1 MFVHLH
7 THSHYSLLDGLPK
20 IPELVKKAK
29 EFKMP
34 ALALTDH
41 GSMYGI
47 IEFYEQCQ
55 KAGIKPIIG
64 MEAYVAPNSRLG
76 KDGKNDTHPY
86 HLILLA
92 KNNQGYKN
100 LLKLN
105 TLAHLEGFYYK
116 PRIDW
121 ELLEKYHDGLIAL
134 SACLQGEVARA
145 ILTEGP
151 TKAREIILKYSA
163 VFGPDNFY
171 LELQHNPNIPDQHKV
186 NDALIKLA
194 EELNLP
200 LVATNDVHYL
210 NPEDAEAQDI
220 LLCIQTKRKQA
231 ESDRLTM
238 LGEDFSFW
246 SPEKMAAAFAHVP
259 QALENTLKIAEQ
271 CDARIELGKILLP
284 SYEVPGGQTPE
295 DYLKNLCQEGLSK
308 RYPEGVTEEIKQRLD
323 YELGV
328 IAKTGFAPYFLIVQ
342 DFVNWAKSNNIVV
355 GPGRGSAP
363 GSLVS
368 YLINVTN
375 IDPIKF
381 ELIFERFLNPE
392 RVSMPDIDL
401 DFADIRRDEVINYVS
416 QKYGQDQ
423 VSQIIT
429 FGTMAA
435 RAAIRDVGRVLG
447 LSYSFCDRIAKLIPM
462 FMSLT
467 DAVAKVPEIKEIYEA
482 DPQAKNLI
490 DFAKKLEGV
499 ARHASTHACGVLIT
513 PDALDNHVPLQ
524 YAGSDD
530 KTVISQYSLH
540 PVEALGLL
548 KMDFLGLKNLT
559 IIETALEIIN
569 KTTGQ
574 KIDIDK
580 LPLNDEKT
588 FRLLKKGQTTGVF
601 QLESS
606 GMRRYLIQLEP
617 TDIEDIIVMISLYRP
632 GPMELIPD
640 YIAGKR
646 GQTTVTY
653 LHPKLEPILKK
664 TFGIAVYQ
672 EQIMQI
678 ARDLSGFSYGEADV
692 LRKAVGK
699 KIKSLLVEQEEKM
712 VSGMIK
718 NGVDKKVAKKI
729 WEYILPFARY
739 GFNRA
744 HAACYAMIS
753 YQTAYLKANFPTQ
766 FMAALLTADNENIDR
781 VALEISE
788 CNKMGIDVLP
798 PDINESYTIFTMVVA
813 EETQVKPRI
822 RFGLSAIK
830 NVGEHLTKF
839 IIQDRRANG
848 PFKNLENFLLRTQD
862 KDLNKKSLESLIK
875 CGALDRFGSRGQMLF
890 NIDRL
895 LKFGKKPNGT
905 SNGQNDLFTASK
917 ITNTPVLKLDE
928 APQENTDENLKW
940 EKELLGIYLSEH
952 PLNKVRHL
960 LPAERA
966 LIAHLPSLG
975 NGKMVRIAGL
985 VQKLQRVMTK
995 KGQAM
1000 YFANL
1005 ADESGNVEVLVFP
1018 KILEITSGLWQE
1030 DAILIVDGKITD
1042 KDGSSKLICD
1052 SVKAV
1057 DKNRQFRLLEITIT
1071 PDQQRDF
1078 GPQLRSTLEN
1088 HPGNLVVH
1096 VKIQNKTV
1104 KAQQTVTITS
1114 ELVDQLSNLIGRQ
1127 NVRFV

>member
-41 GSMYGI
+41 GAMYGI
-47 IEFYEQCQ
+47 IEFYEQCK
-55 KAGIKPIIG
+55 KAGLKPIVG
-64 MEAYVAPNSRLG
+64 MEAYVAPHSRLG
-76 KDGKNDTHPY
+76 KDHKNDTHPY

-134 SACLQGEVARA
+134 SACLQGEVART

-151 TKAREIILKYSA
+151 ARAKEIILKYSA
-163 VFGPDNFY
+163 TFGPDNYY
-171 LELQHNPNIPDQHKV
+171 LELQHNPNIPDQQKV
-186 NDALIKLA
+186 NDWLIKLA

-220 LLCIQTKRKQA
+220 LLCIQTKTKQS
-231 ESDRLTM
+231 ETDRLTM

-246 SPEKMAAAFAHVP
+246 SPEKMQAAFAHVP
-259 QALENTLKIAEQ
+259 QALANTLKIAED
-271 CDARIELGKILLP
+271 CNAKIELGKILLP
-284 SYEVPGGQTPE
+284 SYEVPGGQNPE
-295 DYLKNLCQEGLSK
+295 DYLKNLCQEGLAK
-308 RYPEGVTEEIKQRLD
+308 RYPEGVTDEIKQRLD
-323 YELGV
+323 YELSV
-328 IAKTGFAPYFLIVQ
+328 IDKTGFAPYFLIVQ
-342 DFVNWAKSNNIVV
+342 DFVNWAKSHNIVV

-381 ELIFERFLNPE
+381 DLIFERFLNPE

-401 DFADIRRDEVINYVS
+401 DFADTRRDEVIDYVA
-416 QKYGQDQ
+416 QKYGQNQ
-423 VSQIIT
+423 VAQIIT

-435 RAAIRDVGRVLG
+435 RAAIRDVGRALG
-447 LSYSFCDRIAKLIPM
+447 LSYSYCDRIAKMIPM

-467 DAVAKVPEIKEIYEA
+467 DSLAKVSEIKEIYQA

-490 DFAKKLEGV
+490 DFARKLEGV

-559 IIETALEIIN
+559 IIETALEIIE
-569 KTTGQ
+569 KTTDQ

-580 LPLNDEKT
+580 IPLNDEKT
-588 FRLLKKGQTTGVF
+588 FRLLKRGQTTGVF

-640 YIAGKR
+640 YIAGKQ
-646 GQTTVTY
+646 GHATVTY
-653 LHPKLEPILKK
+653 LHPQLEPILKR

-678 ARDLSGFSYGEADV
+678 ARDLAGFSYGEADV

-712 VSGMIK
+712 VKGMVQ

-781 VALEISE
+781 VALEINE
-788 CNKMGIDVLP
+788 CAKMGIDVLP

-813 EETQVKPRI
+813 EETQGRPRL
-822 RFGLSAIK
+822 RFGLAAIK
-830 NVGEHLTKF
+830 NVGEHLTKS
-839 IIQDRRANG
+839 IIQERRSGG
-848 PFKNLENFLLRTQD
+848 PFKNLEDFLLRTRD

-875 CGALDRFGSRGQMLF
+875 CGALDRFAPRSQMLF
-890 NIDRL
+890 NLDKL
-895 LKFGKKPNGT
+895 LKFGRKPNGA
-905 SNGQNDLFTASK
+905 NGQNDLFSK
-917 ITNTPVLKLDE
+917 TKIMGAPVLKLE
-928 APQENTDENLKW
+928 AASDENTDENLKW

-952 PLNKVRHL
+952 PLNKVKHL
-960 LPAERA
+960 LPPERA
-966 LIAHLPSLG
+966 LIAHLPALG

-985 VQKLQRVMTK
+985 IQKLQRVMTK
-995 KGQAM
+995 NGQAM

-1005 ADESGNVEVLVFP
+1005 ADESGSVEVLVFP
-1018 KILEITSGLWQE
+1018 KILESTKELWLE
-1030 DAILIVDGKITD
+1030 DEIVIVDGKITD
-1042 KDGSSKLICD
+1042 KDGSAKLICD
-1052 SVKAV
+1052 SVKTV

-1071 PDQQRDF
+1071 PEQQQQF
-1078 GPQLRSTLEN
+1078 GPQLRSALESQ
-1088 HPGNLVVH
+1088 PGSIVVH
-1096 VKIQNKTV
+1096 VKIQDKTV
-1104 KAQQTVTITS
+1104 KAQQTVSITS
-1114 ELVDQLSNLIGRQ
+1114 ALVDQLAQLIGRE